1 MSNMIKFT
9 EEQQKIIDLKEGI
22 HLVLAPP
29 GSGKTEL
36 LATRVEK
43 AINEGYKEDEIIC
56 LTFTN
61 RAAKEMKD
69 RIEKKYP
76 QNSIIIGNIH
86 NYCTKFLLDN
96 KLISANTSIL
106 DEEEVDNLLTEIKR
120 EIGYQED
127 VYNPNILRYN
137 TYLKQKE
144 LNFDEKI
151 ILEPENSSFPDIKQI
166 KIICKK
172 YEKIKADYDF
182 IDFDDILT
190 ITYNFLIKKTLK
202 YSTSNFKWIQVDE
215 VQDLNPIQWG
225 IINCISDE
233 NSLKVLF
240 GDYEQA
246 IFSFMGAKLNSLHEF
261 ENICKKSE
269 KGGIHNL
276 TKNFRSP
283 SYLLSL
289 YIDYAKALLSP
300 SWKKDPIPNII
311 ISPNTGDLRIL
322 RVDGSIKKEARIIVK
337 ILETEL
343 LKNKD
348 ESTAIIVRYN
358 NTADIIDSILKETNI
373 NYFKVSG
380 FDLFRRK
387 SVKGLLSF
395 LSILLNEFDKIAW
408 IRLFYEFSI
417 TESLKQSRSV
427 VVDYLFKNSI
437 TPIDFIK
444 YDKKSTEIQEF
455 LSAYNNTR
463 VIIFDTES
471 TGLNTDE
478 DDIIQIA
485 AIEVINGK
493 INSEFEVYINTN
505 KDLTESEKVHHISK
519 EFLIEHGVNAKEGL
533 KMFVEFIN
541 KSNTSLIA
549 HNLSYDYEILKLNL
563 KKYLNFDLDQIEL
576 KYFDTLKITKLVY
589 YNLSSYKLEDLIKQL
604 DIEGVNSHNALDDV
618 KATVNLIVK
627 IIPIISKKAIVI
639 EKLYQNDNFLKL
651 IDKFN
656 KRVKPIYSH
665 IDSNLKKDITIQSVI
680 DLYFKYVVENKFIDE
695 KNYHEKERKE
705 LKKLLIHLDINTK
718 NDILKTLQD
727 RLKKYLP
734 EYLTYKES
742 DLYTGDERVVLS
754 TVYKAKGLE
763 FDNVIIAETTDN
775 TYPSWASK
783 TKEEK
788 TEDARALYVALT
800 RARKRIIITSHSIFI
815 TRYGTSKP
823 REESPFINPI
833 RHHFENKS
841 C

>member
-1 MSNMIKFT
+1 MNHMIKFT

-43 AINEGYKEDEIIC
+43 AINDGYKEDEIIC

-61 RAAKEMKD
+61 RAAKGMKD

-86 NYCTKFLLDN
+86 NYCTKFLFDN
-96 KLISANTSIL
+96 RLISANTSIL

-120 EIGYQED
+120 EIGYKKD

-151 ILEPENSSFPDIKQI
+151 LLEPKYSNLPDIKQI
-166 KIICKK
+166 TIICEK
-172 YEKIKADYDF
+172 YEKIKAEYSF

-190 ITYNFLIKKTLK
+190 ITYNFLIKKTGE
-202 YSTSNFKWIQVDE
+202 YSTSGFKWVQVDE
-215 VQDLNPIQWG
+215 VQDLNPLQWG
-225 IINCISDE
+225 IIDCISNK
-233 NSLKVLF
+233 NSLKVFF

-261 ENICKKSE
+261 ENICEKSD
-269 KGGIHNL
+269 KGGVHNL

-283 SYLLSL
+283 SYLLNL
-289 YIDYAKALLSP
+289 YIDYAKALLLP
-300 SWKKDPIPNII
+300 TWKRDPIPNMIT
-311 ISPNTGDLRIL
+311 SPNKGDLRVL
-322 RVDGSIKKEARIIVK
+322 RIDGSVEKEARIIVEIIK
-337 ILETEL
+337 TEL
-343 LKNKD
+343 LKNKN

-358 NTADIIDSILKETNI
+358 NTADMIDSILKETDI

-395 LSILLNEFDKIAW
+395 LSILLNEFDKISW
-408 IRLFYEFSI
+408 IRLFYEFGL
-417 TESLKQSRSV
+417 TVSLKESRSI
-427 VVDYLFKNSI
+427 VDFLFKNSI
-437 TPIDFIK
+437 TPIDFVK
-444 YDKKSTEIQEF
+444 YDKESTEINEF
-455 LSAYNNTR
+455 VSAYSNTR
-463 VIIFDTES
+463 VIVFDTES
-471 TGLNTDE
+471 TGLNTSE

-485 AIEVINGK
+485 ALEVINGK
-493 INSEFEVYINTN
+493 VNREFEVYINTN
-505 KDLTESEKVHHISK
+505 KDFTESEKLHHISK
-519 EFLIEHGVNAKEGL
+519 EFLNEHGVNAQEGL

-541 KSNTSLIA
+541 KSNTSLVA
-549 HNLSYDYEILKLNL
+549 HNLSYDYQILKSNL
-563 KKYLNFDLDQIEL
+563 KRHLKFDLDQIEL
-576 KYFDTLKITKLVY
+576 KYFDTLKITKLVD
-589 YNLSSYKLEDLIKQL
+589 YNLRSYKLEDLIKRL

-627 IIPIISKKAIVI
+627 IIPIISKKALAI
-639 EKLYQNDNFLKL
+639 EELYQNDKFLKF

-656 KRVKPIYSH
+656 MRVKPLYNH
-665 IDSNLKKDITIQSVI
+665 IDSNLKRDITIQSVI
-680 DLYFKYVVENKFIDE
+680 DLYFKYAVENKFIDE
-695 KNYHEKERKE
+695 RDYHEKESKE
-705 LKKLLIHLDINTK
+705 LQKLLRHLDINTK
-718 NDILKTLQD
+718 NDIFKTLRD
-727 RLKKYLP
+727 RLENYLP

-742 DLYTGDERVVLS
+742 DLYRGDERVVLS

-775 TYPSWASK
+775 TYPSWFSK
-783 TKEEK
+783 NEEEI

-800 RARKRIIITSHSIFI
+800 RAKKRIIITSHSIFI
-815 TRYGTSKP
+815 TRYRTSKP

-833 RHHFENKS
+833 RHHFENES